1 MSSDSS
7 KGASPSKLADNQAIL
22 QSETAEGEKASTAQL
37 QHETALQN
45 ILSQLPSEQRTA
57 LQNILSQLPSEQRGN
72 FSLVIAKF
80 SLVIAR
86 SIRRDPF
93 PLPEVMN
100 AYDDK
105 TRETILDMVRADQF
119 HRHKRGEAE
128 DARIDRGQR
137 LSFVF
142 AALCLGGGI
151 ILFWINEN
159 AAGWSM
165 EGVGMVIALREII
178 AKAFEWI
185 NPDSRKRKEKR
196 D

>member
-22 QSETAEGEKASTAQL
+22 QPETAEGGKAPSAQL
-37 QHETALQN
+37 QSEAALQK
-45 ILSQLPSEQRTA
+45 ILLQLP
-57 LQNILSQLPSEQRGN
+57 PEQRG
-72 FSLVIAKF
+72 KF

-86 SIRRDPF
+86 SIYQGPF

-100 AYDDK
+100 AYDEK
-105 TRETILDMVRADQF
+105 TRKTILDMVRADQS

-165 EGVGMVIALREII
+165 EGVGMAIALREII
-178 AKAFEWI
+178 AKAFERI

>member
-1 MSSDSS
+1 MPFAPDKTSLSPKSEQNQETQKIDPNVIDASSSMPEMS
-7 KGASPSKLADNQAIL
+7 GNRRVL
-22 QSETAEGEKASTAQL
+22 QIEQSVHMGP
-37 QHETALQN
+37 
-45 ILSQLPSEQRTA
+45 LPSPD
-57 LQNILSQLPSEQRGN
+57 I
-72 FSLVIAKF
+72 
-80 SLVIAR
+80 
-86 SIRRDPF
+86 
-93 PLPEVMN
+93 MN
-100 AYDDK
+100 AYGEE
-105 TRETILDMVRADQF
+105 TRKTILEMARAAQS

-165 EGVGMVIALREII
+165 EGFGMAIALREII

>member
-1 MSSDSS
+1 M
-7 KGASPSKLADNQAIL
+7 GP
-22 QSETAEGEKASTAQL
+22 
-37 QHETALQN
+37 
-45 ILSQLPSEQRTA
+45 LPSPD
-57 LQNILSQLPSEQRGN
+57 I
-72 FSLVIAKF
+72 
-80 SLVIAR
+80 
-86 SIRRDPF
+86 
-93 PLPEVMN
+93 MN
-100 AYDDK
+100 AYDEE
-105 TRETILDMVRADQF
+105 TRKTILEMARAAQS

-165 EGVGMVIALREII
+165 EGFGMAIALREII